1 MAGVFSFFFG
11 PTSSKIGEV
20 PAMFSYKKGHVPS
33 SSSIPT
39 LDGKW
44 ANSCSCWSFS
54 GPLDCCFWVFQI
66 FLQVLEIIFFGIST
80 SQNWHNHRDHS
91 DLKLFAFEVGFFPAS
106 HNALRS

>member
-1 MAGVFSFFFG
+1 MENGQIHAAADLSVDLLIVVSEFFQ
-11 PTSSKIGEV
+11 T
-20 PAMFSYKKGHVPS
+20 
-33 SSSIPT
+33 
-39 LDGKW
+39 
-44 ANSCSCWSFS
+44 
-54 GPLDCCFWVFQI
+54 